1 MENSTF
7 EIVDGRA
14 QDVPKQHTDGLQ
26 AGDTI
31 AMTALLALKD
41 SMPVSIS
48 KIVDE

>member
-1 MENSTF
+1 MQYTKVSTG
-7 EIVDGRA
+7 IQNDKMI
-14 QDVPKQHTDGLQ
+14 QIKDGLQ

-41 SMPVSIS
+41 NMPVSIS